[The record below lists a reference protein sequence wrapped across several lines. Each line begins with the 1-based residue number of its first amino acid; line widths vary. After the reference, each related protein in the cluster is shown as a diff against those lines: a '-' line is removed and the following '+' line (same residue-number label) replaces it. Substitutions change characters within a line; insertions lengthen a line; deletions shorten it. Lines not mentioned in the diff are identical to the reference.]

1 MLDYLLKLMCEE
13 FPVPVDCRVSAHSDE
28 DARGRAISSAEA
40 FGLTR
45 VAILGVSPAALR
57 DEPEPLTTH

>member
-28 DARGRAISSAEA
+28 DARDRAISSAEA
-40 FGLTR
+40 FGLTQ
-45 VAILGVSPAALR
+45 VAILGVSQAVLR
-57 DEPEPLTTH
+57 DASESLAIY